1 LFLSVGLGWAYHIMF
16 NLICYDIHLS
26 VLYVVLC
33 FFKSPVLPRDW
44 RAPATLE
51 TILAQLALTL
61 LVKSINSVHFCVNKS
76 QTLF

>member
-33 FFKSPVLPRDW
+33 FFKSPVLPRD
-44 RAPATLE
+44 
-51 TILAQLALTL
+51 
-61 LVKSINSVHFCVNKS
+61 
-76 QTLF
+76 